1 MSQDSLEPFDELGL
15 GIDYEITYN
24 KWTTITADDK
34 KPDHGTLLTG
44 FKRLKGGHK
53 EAQFA
58 KLGGTEDRNH
68 DLTDSKRNW
77 HPTGPVGGVDVA
89 ELYPAN
95 FEEYFGY
102 IDVWGWSAVLASS
115 LVNGHPLRW
124 TMYGLWDKYGFLK
137 VYGIEK
143 QTFFNFADRLE
154 RSYGKHKN
162 TYHNS
167 IHATDVLQTVHV
179 MLNHTGLYHWLTDL
193 ELMAMLFG
201 AAIHDAEHTG
211 TTNAFHVAIQ
221 SGLAKLYNDKSVL
234 ENHHLQVAYTL
245 LKRADCNILSKLDQE
260 EQEYFRHLVV
270 EMVLA
275 TDMAEH
281 FSQLNEIKNTITK
294 TEVKT
299 LKLIASGEVPYPEQL
314 EKPKIMALMIHAA
327 DISNALKPWSFS
339 HYSTMQLL
347 QEFFTQG
354 DMSKMNRMAPAVLC
368 DRKTTNIPNSQINFS
383 RVLVLPTFE
392 LLNNT
397 VKLLAEHFLPVS
409 VKAKERDSENFTS
422 GMTLE
427 LPGARPSRHKT
438 GLNKFRKE
446 SLRPNAE
453 INATTV
459 LKECEKFE
467 AIWRRHME
475 VNREK
480 WTVEQQKEQMRERSR
495 SRRSSL
501 H

>member
-24 KWTTITADDK
+24 KWTTITAEDNKADQ
-34 KPDHGTLLTG
+34 GTLLTG

-68 DLTDSKRNW
+68 DLTDSKRDW
-77 HPTGPVGGVDVA
+77 HPTGPVGGVDVT

-124 TMYGLWDKYGFLK
+124 TMYGLWNKYGFLS
-137 VYGIEK
+137 VFGIET

-167 IHATDVLQTVHV
+167 THATDVLQTVHV

-221 SGLAKLYNDKSVL
+221 SGLAKLYKDKSVL

-245 LKRADCNILSKLDQE
+245 LKRSDCNILSKLDQE
-260 EQEYFRHLVV
+260 EWDYFRHLVV
-270 EMVLA
+270 GK
-275 TDMAEH
+275 
-281 FSQLNEIKNTITK
+281 FSRLLNEIQ
-294 TEVKT
+294 VKR
-299 LKLIASGEVPYPEQL
+299 I
-314 EKPKIMALMIHAA
+314 
-327 DISNALKPWSFS
+327 
-339 HYSTMQLL
+339 
-347 QEFFTQG
+347 
-354 DMSKMNRMAPAVLC
+354 
-368 DRKTTNIPNSQINFS
+368 
-383 RVLVLPTFE
+383 
-392 LLNNT
+392 
-397 VKLLAEHFLPVS
+397 
-409 VKAKERDSENFTS
+409 
-422 GMTLE
+422 
-427 LPGARPSRHKT
+427 
-438 GLNKFRKE
+438 
-446 SLRPNAE
+446 
-453 INATTV
+453 
-459 LKECEKFE
+459 
-467 AIWRRHME
+467 
-475 VNREK
+475 
-480 WTVEQQKEQMRERSR
+480 
-495 SRRSSL
+495 
-501 H
+501 